1 MKNIDIEGKQLHIQH
16 PQKELW
22 PGITKMDYIRYLL
35 QVAPQMLPYT
45 HNRMLMFW
53 KYPQGIQQPK
63 TEKRS
68 IPEAYAPDWLPTTQ
82 YNDKTRILLNDT
94 ATLIWLAN
102 EEALELHVPFDRFD
116 KKDYPTEIAF
126 DIDPMEEGFA
136 AAREVALKLKKIL
149 DSLNLMSI
157 AKTSGGL
164 GLHIF
169 VPVEVRYTFEQT
181 RQITK
186 FVADILIQKMP
197 DLITLE
203 RLVKN
208 RANKV
213 YFDYLQLWRGR
224 TLAAPYSVRAR
235 PGAAVSTPV
244 TWEEIKNGVLP
255 ADFTV
260 FTVPGRI
267 QKIGDLFSPL
277 ATEKQ
282 NVDGLLEL
290 ISRFN

>member
-1 MKNIDIEGKQLHIQH
+1 VKSITIEGKQLQIQD

-35 QVAPQMLPYT
+35 QIAPQMLPYT
-45 HNRMLMFW
+45 HNRMLMVW
-53 KYPQGIQQPK
+53 KYPQGINQPK
-63 TEKRS
+63 KEIRS
-68 IPEAYAPDWLPTTQ
+68 MPETCAPEWLPTTQ
-82 YNDKTRILLNDT
+82 YNAKTRILLNDA

-126 DIDPMEEGFA
+126 DIDPMAEGFE
-136 AAREVALKLKKIL
+136 AAREAALELKNVL
-149 DSLNLMSI
+149 DSLNLMSV

-181 RQITK
+181 RRITK
-186 FVADILIQKMP
+186 FVADILIKKIP
-197 DLITLE
+197 RIITLE

-208 RANKV
+208 RGNKV

-235 PGAAVSTPV
+235 ADAAVSTPV
-244 TWEEIKNGVLP
+244 TWEEIKNGVCP
-255 ADFTV
+255 SDFTLY
-260 FTVPGRI
+260 TVPARI
-267 QKIGDLFSPL
+267 QKIGDLFTPL

-282 NVDGLLEL
+282 NVDALLEF
-290 ISRFN
+290 IN